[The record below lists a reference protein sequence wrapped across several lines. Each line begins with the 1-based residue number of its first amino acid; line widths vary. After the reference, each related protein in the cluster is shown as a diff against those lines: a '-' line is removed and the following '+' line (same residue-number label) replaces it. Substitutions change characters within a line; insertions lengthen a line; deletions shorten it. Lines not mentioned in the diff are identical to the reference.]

1 MLLLEFQHELFEETE
16 GIHGREGS
24 CYFISE
30 GGRGCGGVEGGT
42 LIEDFSLVKG
52 KPIGALL
59 QNDVIC
65 HHDKY

>member
-30 GGRGCGGVEGGT
+30 GGRGCGGVEG
-42 LIEDFSLVKG
+42 V
-52 KPIGALL
+52 P
-59 QNDVIC
+59 
-65 HHDKY
+65 